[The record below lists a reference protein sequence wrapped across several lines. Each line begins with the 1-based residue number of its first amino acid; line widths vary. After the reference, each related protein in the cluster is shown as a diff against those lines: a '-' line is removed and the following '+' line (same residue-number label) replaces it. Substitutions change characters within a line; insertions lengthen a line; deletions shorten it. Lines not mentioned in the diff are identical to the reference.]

1 MSFLGN
7 VWRHSTYWV
16 CILGIYSGGFVGD
29 FLPLGSGVETSKDE
43 FLSVDKILFF
53 WKRASY
59 FAFYKKNYVFN
70 ENVKN
75 CLDYQ

>member
-1 MSFLGN
+1 MHFRYL
-7 VWRHSTYWV
+7 
-16 CILGIYSGGFVGD
+16 LGGFVGD
-29 FLPLGSGVETSKDE
+29 FLPLGSGIETSKDE

-75 CLDYQ
+75 SLDYQ